1 MIPEPIRSEYFAIRT
16 WPTST
21 NPRWCLSASLFHLY
35 IPCFMSSI
43 RVQAVGFIARQLYS
57 RWLSA
62 SAEKH
67 YMISGLNERHFTA
80 EPRDDTTAS
89 KSQTFVLRGWS
100 GKSALLRGNRRSL
113 GCCATNLDRPVDP
126 PIRRATMLR
135 NTSHVSP
142 AQPMYP
148 TSVERLVD
156 QARDSLAQR
165 GFSLALIKC
174 IFLVSRRAHNRGYE
188 ERLQ

>member
-1 MIPEPIRSEYFAIRT
+1 VIPEPIRSRYFAIRT

-21 NPRWCLSASLFHLY
+21 HPRWCLSASLFHLY

-43 RVQAVGFIARQLYS
+43 GVQAVGFIARQLYL

-62 SAEKH
+62 TAEKH
-67 YMISGLNERHFTA
+67 YMISGLNERHFTV
-80 EPRDDTTAS
+80 EPRDDTTAP
-89 KSQTFVLRGWS
+89 KSQTSVLRG
-100 GKSALLRGNRRSL
+100 GFCKPTLLRGSRRSL

-142 AQPMYP
+142 AQPTLRVWNDRP
-148 TSVERLVD
+148 IRRATLSRK
-156 QARDSLAQR
+156 
-165 GFSLALIKC
+165 GFS
-174 IFLVSRRAHNRGYE
+174 V
-188 ERLQ
+188 